1 MKQPI
6 SLCLLDYLG
15 HDFPRQKEKEL
26 SFRRFLNFLTRNGKK
41 FQAEILFVETL
52 KLLLKKVRET
62 RNLSDLRNL
71 CDSFVGNRR
80 SSSFSSDGEIA
91 QALTCV
97 LQGIENVRPFFEVKK
112 VRVAGSTYQ
121 VPAILSSSRSEQ
133 KAMNWL
139 RDAAFER
146 KKKNPSNSFEK
157 CLAEELFDAFQ
168 KQGNARQKRN
178 ELHKTVEANRAF
190 AHFRWW

>member
-15 HDFPRQKEKEL
+15 DHLPRQKEKEL

-41 FQAEILFVETL
+41 FQAEIVFMDTL
-52 KLLLKKVRET
+52 KLLLKKVRES
-62 RNLSDLRNL
+62 RNLSD
-71 CDSFVGNRR
+71 SFVENRR
-80 SSSFSSDGEIA
+80 SSSFSSDEEIA
-91 QALTCV
+91 QALICV
-97 LQGIENVRPFFEVKK
+97 LQGIENIRPFFEVKK

-178 ELHKTVEANRAF
+178 ELHKIVEANRAF